1 MSSVRRKPARALLC
15 LVLALSVAA
24 VFLLSSSAVFAET
37 MQPSDYK
44 VISDL
49 HVTKDIFKHPKKI
62 TGTVD
67 LDKTITISNAS
78 LNPNNNKYEGSV
90 NCSVEAADLF
100 AGAYEIYQKDIQGK
114 TDYRGRKYE
123 NIVMFDQ
130 GGAFP
135 TAQYTVKF
143 PANVHIDENAIRAE
157 ENTATVSGITKSY
170 DRKENTVTISIKL
183 GNWNDYK
190 GFFDLVASEQGQ
202 SSHKIEVNI
211 PYSVDAA
218 NVNATSNT
226 LGSISGSGLCS
237 LYKCSGFGK
246 GEIVHITTSGNGSKD
261 LTK

>member
-24 VFLLSSSAVFAET
+24 VFLLSSSAVFADAV
-37 MQPSDYK
+37 QQSNSK
-44 VISDL
+44 VTSRFE
-49 HVTKDIFKHPKKI
+49 VKKNWRGDPRKV
-62 TGTVD
+62 TGTID
-67 LDKTITISNAS
+67 LDQTISVDKAS
-78 LNPNNNKYEGSV
+78 LNQGKYIGSV

-100 AGAYEIYQKDIQGK
+100 AGAYETYQKDIKGK
-114 TDYRGRKYE
+114 ADFLGRKYE

-170 DRKENTVTISIKL
+170 DSKENTVTITIKL

-202 SSHKIEVNI
+202 SNHKIEVNI
-211 PYSVDAA
+211 PYSVDATA
-218 NVNATSNT
+218 ANATTDT
-226 LGSISGSGLCS
+226 LGTISGSGLCS

-246 GEIVHITTSGNGSKD
+246 GEIVHITTSGNDSIN